1 MPVFEIQGPDG
12 KTYEIDAPDENAA
25 VGALGQ
31 MVKQPGVRPAGQPQ
45 HPEFD
50 PANVPGGVPGYNGQT
65 GMVEGDD
72 ALSKVR
78 TASGGVLEGIPVVGP
93 LIRGGVDR
101 AAAASLAPFSDK
113 DYGEILQTIQAGT
126 EAEKSMNPKLDTAAQ
141 VTGAVAGTLPMM
153 AAAPSA
159 FGIGQATRLGQ
170 LGGAVRGGTVL
181 GGGDSFVRS
190 GGDLSETTSGAL
202 WGAGTAGV
210 GTYVAPWVGK
220 GVKKVADALLT
231 GRLAKTTGVDKQA
244 FNLLAQGIE
253 RDGLDAASANAR
265 LTELGPDAMV
275 LDLGPNL
282 KHQAAALAAM
292 PGEGQKV
299 VRGAI
304 EARDAAA
311 NRRIIDEVNSQ
322 LGPAPVPRRVTA
334 EIETNQSRLSPAYQ
348 EAFRDALPVDTVGIA
363 RYLDREISTLR
374 GEAQRGV
381 QRVRQMLDYVPT
393 PEETAR
399 ARTQA
404 AADGIP
410 APVAQRLDTN
420 AVTLLETRKAID
432 GMLETVQETNARN
445 ALTTARQAVDDQLR
459 SSVPGIKEVDAKYAE
474 LARQNTALQRGQTVL
489 ANGREAPRPVELADE
504 FRQGALP
511 QGEQIGPSAVPVRLR
526 EGARA
531 EIERII
537 GTNANDRV
545 ALQRLIKGEGDWN
558 RDRLATLFGQDRA
571 DRIIRL
577 LDNERAFADTS
588 QIVTR
593 NSESLARREA
603 INDLTGQTGG
613 DFGVVDSFK
622 AGGVGGA
629 TRAAG
634 IKGVEKVVETL
645 QGVKTEA
652 ARKQMAETLTSNNA
666 EVVDALLKAAKGS
679 NLDPSQIDRVSR
691 ALMLTT
697 VGGVGR

>member
-31 MVKQPGVRPAGQPQ
+31 MVEPGAPRPGGQPQ
-45 HPEFD
+45 HFEFD
-50 PANVPGGVPGYNGQT
+50 PANVPGGIPGYNRQT
-65 GMVEGDD
+65 GVIEGDD

-101 AAAASLAPFSDK
+101 AAAATLAQFSDK
-113 DYGEILQTIQAGT
+113 DYDEVLQTIQAGT
-126 EAEKSMNPKLDTAAQ
+126 EAEKSMNPKLDTASQ
-141 VTGAVAGTLPMM
+141 VTGAVVGTVPMI

-159 FGIGQATRLGQ
+159 FGVTQATRFGKV
-170 LGGAVRGGTVL
+170 GGAML
-181 GGGDSFVRS
+181 GGGGLGSSDAFVRS
-190 GGDLSETTSGAL
+190 GGDLRDTIEGGF
-202 WGAGTAGV
+202 WGAGTAGA

-231 GRLAKTTGVDKQA
+231 GRLAKATGVDKQA
-244 FNLLAQGIE
+244 FNLLAKGME
-253 RDGLDAASANAR
+253 RDGLDAATVNAR
-265 LTELGPDAMV
+265 LQELGPDGMV

-292 PGEGQKV
+292 PGKGQQI

-304 EARDAAA
+304 GARDAAA

-334 EIETNQSRLSPAYQ
+334 DIEVNQGHLSPRYREVFQNA
-348 EAFRDALPVDTVGIA
+348 EPVDTRPIA
-363 RYLDREISTLR
+363 QYLDREIQTLR
-374 GEAQRGV
+374 GDAQRGL
-381 QRVRQMLDYVPT
+381 QRVRTMLNRVGT
-393 PEETAR
+393 EE
-399 ARTQA
+399 
-404 AADGIP
+404 
-410 APVAQRLDTN
+410 LETN
-420 AVTLLETRKAID
+420 PVTLLETRKAID

-459 SSVPGIKEVDAKYAE
+459 ASVAGIKEVDAQYAE
-474 LARQNTALQRGQTVL
+474 LARQNTAVQRGQTVL

-504 FRQGALP
+504 YRQGALP

-558 RDRLATLFGQDRA
+558 RDRLATLFGSDRA

-588 QIVTR
+588 SIITR

-629 TRAAG
+629 TRATA
-634 IKGVEKVVETL
+634 IKGVEKVVEAL

-679 NLDPSQIDRVSR
+679 SLDPSQIDRVSR
-691 ALMLTT
+691 ALLLTT

>member
-12 KTYEIDAPDENAA
+12 KTYEIDAPDEQSAL
-25 VGALGQ
+25 GALGQ
-31 MVKQPGVRPAGQPQ
+31 MGGLTSSRAES

-50 PANVPGGVPGYNGQT
+50 GSNVPGYNPES
-65 GMVEGDD
+65 GMVERTGPMD
-72 ALSKVR
+72 KVG
-78 TASGGVLEGIPVVGP
+78 AFSSSVIEGVPVAGP
-93 LIRGGVDR
+93 VLLKGLN
-101 AAAASLAPFSDK
+101 AAAAGVQAPFSDDNFSDLYADK
-113 DYGEILQTIQAGT
+113 MRAARQVQEDNPYTSAAG
-126 EAEKSMNPKLDTAAQ
+126 S
-141 VTGAVAGTLPMM
+141 VTGAVAGTLPLMV
-153 AAAPSA
+153 ASPGA
-159 FGIGQATRLGQ
+159 FGIGQATRAGQ
-170 LGGAVRGGTVL
+170 VVGATF
-181 GGGDSFVRS
+181 GGGGLGSADAFVRS
-190 GGDLSETTSGAL
+190 GGDLEEAKRGFV
-202 WGAGTAGV
+202 WGAGTGTV
-210 GTYVAPWVGK
+210 GAYAAPWVAK
-220 GVKKVADALLT
+220 GVKKVADTLLNT
-231 GRLAKTTGVDKQA
+231 RLAKATGVDKKA
-244 FNLLAQGIE
+244 FNLLAKGME

-265 LTELGPDAMV
+265 LAELGSDAMV

-311 NRRIIDEVNSQ
+311 NRRIMDEVNSQ

-334 EIETNQSRLSPAYQ
+334 DIEVNQGHLSPQY
-348 EAFRDALPVDTVGIA
+348 RDVFQNASPVDTRPIA
-363 RYLDREISTLR
+363 QYLDREIQTLR
-374 GEAQRGV
+374 GEAQRGL
-381 QRVRQMLDYVPT
+381 QRVRTMLNRVGT
-393 PEETAR
+393 EELETS
-399 ARTQA
+399 
-404 AADGIP
+404 P
-410 APVAQRLDTN
+410 
-420 AVTLLETRKAID
+420 VTLLETRKAID

-489 ANGREAPRPVELADE
+489 ANGREAPRPVELADD

-511 QGEQIGPSAVPVRLR
+511 QGEQIGPSAVPIRLR

-577 LDNERAFADTS
+577 VDTERAFADTS
-588 QIVTR
+588 SIVTR

-603 INDLTGQTGG
+603 INDLTGQSGG

-622 AGGVGGA
+622 AGGVRGA

-634 IKGVEKVVETL
+634 IKGVEKVVEAL

-691 ALMLTT
+691 ALLLTT

>member
-1 MPVFEIQGPDG
+1 MPLFEIQGPDG
-12 KTYEIDAPDENAA
+12 KTYEIDAPDENS
-25 VGALGQ
+25 ALGAIGQ
-31 MVKQPGVRPAGQPQ
+31 MEQPAAGPSAQPL

-50 PANVPGGVPGYNGQT
+50 PDNVPSGVPGYNTST
-65 GMVEGDD
+65 GLIEGDD
-72 ALSKVR
+72 ALSKFR
-78 TASGGVLEGIPVVGP
+78 TASGGMLEGIPIAGP
-93 LIRGGVDR
+93 LIRSGVDR
-101 AAAASLAPFSDK
+101 AAAATLAPFSEK
-113 DYGEILQTIQAGT
+113 DYGEILKVIQAGT

-141 VTGAVAGTLPMM
+141 VTGAVAGTIPMI
-153 AAAPSA
+153 AAAPGA
-159 FGIGQATRLGQ
+159 FGIGQATRVGQ
-170 LGGAVRGGTVL
+170 VVGATL
-181 GGGDSFVRS
+181 GGGGLGSGDAFVRS
-190 GGDLSETTSGAL
+190 GGDLDETLKGGL
-202 WGAGTAGV
+202 WGAGSGGL
-210 GTYVAPWVGK
+210 GTYAAPWIGK

-231 GRLAKTTGVDKQA
+231 GRLAKSTGVDKQA
-244 FNLLAQGIE
+244 FNLLAKGME

-265 LTELGPDAMV
+265 LAELGPDAMV

-304 EARDAAA
+304 EGRDAAA
-311 NRRIIDEVNSQ
+311 NRRIIDEVENQ
-322 LGPAPVPRRVTA
+322 LGPAPIPRRVSA
-334 EIETNQSRLSPAYQ
+334 EIEGNQGLLSPQYREVFQNAS
-348 EAFRDALPVDTVGIA
+348 PVDTSRIA
-363 RYLDREISTLR
+363 QYLDREIQTLR
-374 GEAQRGV
+374 GEAQRGL
-381 QRVRQMLDYVPT
+381 QRVRSMLNRVGT
-393 PEETAR
+393 EQLETN
-399 ARTQA
+399 
-404 AADGIP
+404 P
-410 APVAQRLDTN
+410 
-420 AVTLLETRKAID
+420 VTLLETRKAID

-459 SSVPGIKEVDAKYAE
+459 ASVPGIKEVDAKYAE

-489 ANGREAPRPVELADE
+489 ANGREAPRPHELADE
-504 FRQGALP
+504 FTQGALP

-603 INDLTGQTGG
+603 INDLTGQTGA

-634 IKGVEKVVETL
+634 IKSLEKVVEAL

-652 ARKQMAETLTSNNA
+652 ARKQMAETLTSNNT
-666 EVVDALLKAAKGS
+666 EVVDTLLKAAKGS

-691 ALMLTT
+691 ALLLTT
-697 VGGVGR
+697 VGGIGR

>member
-1 MPVFEIQGPDG
+1 MPLFEIQGPDG
-12 KTYEIDAPDENAA
+12 KTYEIDAPDENSAL
-25 VGALGQ
+25 GALGQ
-31 MVKQPGVRPAGQPQ
+31 LTQQPAPRPSGQPQ
-45 HPEFD
+45 HFDFD
-50 PANVPGGVPGYNGQT
+50 PANVEGGVPGYNSQT

-72 ALSKVR
+72 ALSKIR
-78 TASGGVLEGIPVVGP
+78 TGSGGVLEGIPVVGP

-101 AAAASLAPFSDK
+101 AAAATLAPFSDK
-113 DYGEILQTIQAGT
+113 DYDEVLRTIQAGT
-126 EAEKSMNPKLDTAAQ
+126 EAEKSMNPKVDTAAQ
-141 VTGAVAGTLPMM
+141 VTGAVAGTIPMM

-159 FGIGQATRLGQ
+159 FGIGQATRFGRI
-170 LGGAVRGGTVL
+170 GGAML
-181 GGGDSFVRS
+181 GGGGLGSADAFVRS
-190 GGDLSETTSGAL
+190 GGDLRDAIEGGF
-202 WGAGTAGV
+202 WGAGTAGL

-231 GRLAKTTGVDKQA
+231 GRLAKAKGVDKGA

-265 LTELGPDAMV
+265 LAELGPDAMV

-334 EIETNQSRLSPAYQ
+334 NIEVNQRNLSPQY
-348 EAFRDALPVDTVGIA
+348 RDVFQNASPVDTRPIA
-363 RYLDREISTLR
+363 RYLDQEIQTLR
-374 GEAQRGV
+374 GEAQRGL
-381 QRVRQMLDYVPT
+381 QRVRTMLNRVGT
-393 PEETAR
+393 EE
-399 ARTQA
+399 
-404 AADGIP
+404 
-410 APVAQRLDTN
+410 LETN
-420 AVTLLETRKAID
+420 PVTLLETRKAID

-445 ALTTARQAVDDQLR
+445 ALTTARQAVDDELR
-459 SSVPGIKEVDAKYAE
+459 ASVPGIKEVDAKYAE
-474 LARQNTALQRGQTVL
+474 LARQDTALQRGQTVL
-489 ANGREAPRPVELADE
+489 ANGREAPRPIELADE

-526 EGARA
+526 QGARA

-588 QIVTR
+588 SIVTR

-603 INDLTGQTGG
+603 INDLTGQSGG

-622 AGGVGGA
+622 AGGVSGA

-634 IKGVEKVVETL
+634 IKGVEKVVEAL

-652 ARKQMAETLTSNNA
+652 ARKQMAETLTSNNT

-679 NLDPSQIDRVSR
+679 SLNPSQIDRVSR
-691 ALMLTT
+691 ALLLTT